1 MNTPQPQPLTLP
13 PLSNTTKSAL
23 QELLKYGSIEQSH
36 KPNVYQSLFSQ
47 LLAVNHALA
56 PLDLVAEVDDVRGL
70 IFVKVAPPPSEEVEP
85 NINNNNSDSSSSD
98 TIFSDNTSSETSSSD
113 SILSDTQQY
122 KQISTPQGDEEDD
135 WTHPLIR
142 KQRLTLEQSL
152 LLAILR
158 QIYIDGEQQQG
169 VGSDNIIAEL
179 DDLQSQLQIYTGS
192 SGSDSTDDRRI
203 RDLLER
209 LANHGVVSKLNNNDE
224 VRIRPLIAH
233 IANPTSLSRLLKHI
247 QELKANDP
255 NQQ

>member
-1 MNTPQPQPLTLP
+1 MTDIQKPLT
-13 PLSNTTKSAL
+13 NTTKSAL

-70 IFVKVAPPPSEEVEP
+70 IFVKVAPPPSEEVDSNIINHANP
-85 NINNNNSDSSSSD
+85 NSTSSD
-98 TIFSDNTSSETSSSD
+98 TIFSDNTSSETSFSD
-113 SILSDTQQY
+113 SILTDTQQH
-122 KQISTPQGDEEDD
+122 KQINTPQGDDEDD

-203 RDLLER
+203 RTLLEQ
-209 LANHGVVSKLNNNDE
+209 LANHGVVSKLDNNDE

>member
-1 MNTPQPQPLTLP
+1 MTDIQKPLT
-13 PLSNTTKSAL
+13 NTTKSAL

-70 IFVKVAPPPSEEVEP
+70 IFVKVAPPPSEEVDS
-85 NINNNNSDSSSSD
+85 NIDNHNSDSTSSD
-98 TIFSDNTSSETSSSD
+98 TISVDNVSEDSVAFDSSSSD
-113 SILSDTQQY
+113 SILTDTQQHE
-122 KQISTPQGDEEDD
+122 QISTPQGDEEDD

-203 RDLLER
+203 RTLLEQ
-209 LANHGVVSKLNNNDE
+209 LANHGVVSKLDNNDE